1 MRPTPTGEHVV
12 VETKAGAV
20 RGFWRTDS
28 AAFLGIPFAEP
39 PCGDLRFLAPV
50 PVEISSGVRDALQ
63 YRPTPQRKA
72 LAEVTT
78 IPEPSIPGDD
88 TLNLNVFTP
97 RPRAVTLSDA
107 LPVLVYIHGGG
118 YVAGSPAS
126 PWYDGAAFNRDGVAN
141 TALNVPSVICG
152 ERFPGP
158 IRRSRFAFAPL
169 PGTSM
174 TRGGHRVHIISN
186 RIGLR
191 SGHPG
196 RPVGRRPRETARHAG
211 SGLDQVAAGA
221 ERGRAEPEG
230 IGERGGL
237 CCPGP
242 GRAQAALAKMGS
254 RP

>member
-28 AAFLGIPFAEP
+28 AAFLGTPFAEP

-141 TALNVPSVICG
+141 TALNVPRVICG

-191 SGHPG
+191 SVTRADRLAVDLVKPTDMPAAVLIKWPPA
-196 RPVGRRPRETARHAG
+196 RSVVEPNPRALA
-211 SGLDQVAAGA
+211 SVAASVV
-221 ERGRAEPEG
+221 RVL
-230 IGERGGL
+230 GE
-237 CCPGP
+237 
-242 GRAQAALAKMGS
+242 AQAALAKMGS